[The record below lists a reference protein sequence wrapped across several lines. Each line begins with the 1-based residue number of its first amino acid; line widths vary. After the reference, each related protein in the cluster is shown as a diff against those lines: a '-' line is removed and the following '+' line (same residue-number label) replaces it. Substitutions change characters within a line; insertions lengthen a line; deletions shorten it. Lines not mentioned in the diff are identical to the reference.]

1 MRLETD
7 GSQKNASHTRAL
19 RLEGL
24 SKRYSDNVL
33 FQNLNLEISPGTA
46 LHVRGANGSGK
57 TQLMLIIAGLV
68 EPDSGRI
75 VFHDPDDLLLN
86 KIEPDRRARVARYV
100 PYLPQGLAEIP
111 IDRALL
117 IMTRRLDPFS
127 LASQKIAALN
137 ALTEL
142 DAELNAIAN
151 NQLDLGRALGNYSL
165 GQQKRF
171 MATASI
177 GVEPY
182 PFLVMLDEPLAGLDS
197 EGIAR
202 VLEMMREARAR
213 GIALMVSEHR
223 QEILE
228 FAFDDVLKLPYIPNA
243 VDQAGPIQS
252 HKEVRAS
259 ARGEAEI
266 ILRATNLVAGYATSP
281 VECPSFKVARG
292 SVVVIRGPNGSGKT
306 GFIRSLLGRPG
317 TVLSG
322 LLEFEGEIVSD
333 LRLAHQ
339 QSLVRYLSQKR
350 DLFPDLS
357 VQESIEVAG
366 RNHKGHLSDEI
377 GKIIDRLGPRKLVRH
392 LSSGGRTLLGLAQA
406 LAGAPRLLILDEP
419 LANTDLDNKKRIRV
433 LIDHACRLGNMAV
446 IVIEHD
452 ATLASGSEV
461 YRIEMQGSNR
471 TLTKV

>member
-1 MRLETD
+1 MQLEAD

-24 SKRYSDNVL
+24 TKKYSDNIL
-33 FQNLNLEISPGTA
+33 FQNLNLEIPAGTA
-46 LHVRGANGSGK
+46 LHVRGVNGSGK

-68 EPDSGRI
+68 QPDSGRI
-75 VFHDPDDLLLN
+75 VFHDQDDLLLN

-117 IMTRRLDPFS
+117 VMTRRLDPFS

-151 NQLDLGRALGNYSL
+151 NQLDAGRALSNYSL

-202 VLEMMREARAR
+202 VLELMSEARAR

-223 QEILE
+223 QEILK
-228 FAFDDVLKLPYIPNA
+228 F
-243 VDQAGPIQS
+243 G
-252 HKEVRAS
+252 
-259 ARGEAEI
+259 
-266 ILRATNLVAGYATSP
+266 
-281 VECPSFKVARG
+281 
-292 SVVVIRGPNGSGKT
+292 
-306 GFIRSLLGRPG
+306 
-317 TVLSG
+317 
-322 LLEFEGEIVSD
+322 
-333 LRLAHQ
+333 
-339 QSLVRYLSQKR
+339 
-350 DLFPDLS
+350 
-357 VQESIEVAG
+357 
-366 RNHKGHLSDEI
+366 
-377 GKIIDRLGPRKLVRH
+377 
-392 LSSGGRTLLGLAQA
+392 
-406 LAGAPRLLILDEP
+406 
-419 LANTDLDNKKRIRV
+419 
-433 LIDHACRLGNMAV
+433 
-446 IVIEHD
+446 
-452 ATLASGSEV
+452 
-461 YRIEMQGSNR
+461 
-471 TLTKV
+471 